1 MPVPRKKDA
10 STENLLF
17 DFEMAFAKTMNY
29 PKNKQHQAEL
39 IRYEKEMLRRLG
51 GSYKVF
57 CKCDQLPS
65 ATHSDA

>member
-1 MPVPRKKDA
+1 MPVSRKKDA
-10 STENLLF
+10 SPENLLF

-39 IRYEKEMLRRLG
+39 IRYEKEMLRRLD
-51 GSYKVF
+51 GSYAVF

>member
-1 MPVPRKKDA
+1 MPVSRKKDA
-10 STENLLF
+10 SPKNLLF

-51 GSYKVF
+51 GSYDVF
-57 CKCDQLPS
+57 CKRDQLPS

>member
-1 MPVPRKKDA
+1 MPVSRKKDA
-10 STENLLF
+10 SPENLLF

-51 GSYKVF
+51 GSYEVF
-57 CKCDQLPS
+57 CKSDQLPS

>member
-1 MPVPRKKDA
+1 MPVSRKKDA
-10 STENLLF
+10 SPENLLF

-29 PKNKQHQAEL
+29 PKDKQHQAEL

-51 GSYKVF
+51 GSYEVF

-65 ATHSDA
+65 AAHSDA

>member
-1 MPVPRKKDA
+1 MPVSRKKDA
-10 STENLLF
+10 SPENLLF
-17 DFEMAFAKTMNY
+17 DFEMAFAKNMNY

-51 GSYKVF
+51 GSYEVF